1 MDDRTDFINLLN
13 SISSEIAYKIL
24 NLYEAEKGL
33 TLTNT
38 SKEIEEK
45 TSTVRDYL
53 KRMISSNLIYKKEK
67 KYYLSNFGSFILN
80 NLRSLEVF
88 NKARQIFGQIPA
100 ELIPSEFIQKL
111 VFDLKDIEVESDGW
125 QIMYIS
131 SNILNQINQDIG
143 KQGNELKILGWKKSL
158 TLSIEIIQKN
168 LTKVSFDIASM
179 NKFLE
184 DLNFKL
190 ITDQTIIDEIN
201 KSKKLKEIVDN
212 TSIKNRIH
220 ICENVE
226 NFSFTLFKYNKII
239 QFFLNEENKQ
249 FLIEDNDQAV
259 EFFNSVF
266 KYYLKRS
273 KPLLEYLK

>member
-1 MDDRTDFINLLN
+1 MEDFIKLLN
-13 SISSEIAYKIL
+13 AFSSEIAYNIL
-24 NLYEAEKGL
+24 NLYSNKSGL

-38 SKEIEEK
+38 SNELGKEIS
-45 TSTVRDYL
+45 TSTIRDHL
-53 KRMISSNLIYKKEK
+53 NRLIEAHLIYKKEK
-67 KYYLSNFGSFILN
+67 QYYLSNFGSFILK

-143 KQGNELKILGWKKSL
+143 IQGNELKILGWKKSL
-158 TLSIEIIQKN
+158 SLSIEIIQKN
-168 LTKVSFDIASM
+168 LTKVSFDITSM

-184 DLNFKL
+184 DLNFEL
-190 ITDQTIIDEIN
+190 ITDQTFIDEIN
-201 KSKKLKEIVDN
+201 KNKQLREMVDQ
-212 TSIKNRIH
+212 TSIKNRIFV
-220 ICENVE
+220 CEKVE

-249 FLIEDNDQAV
+249 FLIEDNDPAV
-259 EFFNSVF
+259 EFFDSVF
-266 KYYLKRS
+266 QYYLNQS
-273 KPLLEYLK
+273 NPLLKYLK